1 VDWRSSVEFHAL
13 NVKPEA
19 STVAWH
25 FVNGGC
31 MPKGTKADA
40 DLALLTAVE
49 KGEVVTQQMLKQE
62 LGVSVGLINALV
74 KRAVMKGLVKV
85 RQAPYKRYAY
95 YLTPSGFVEKS
106 RMVAEYL
113 DYSLQLYREARDQY
127 VEIFREIRRRGGTTG
142 IVLVGGGDLAEIA
155 VLVAT
160 NEEISL
166 LGIVE
171 PGSNVEKRF
180 GIRVV
185 PSLKDLGDDVE
196 AAIVTTLGS
205 PQETYE
211 ALLKE
216 LPSGQVFAPKILRI
230 TPNRSELLAM
240 TNEGGI

>member
-1 VDWRSSVEFHAL
+1 
-13 NVKPEA
+13 
-19 STVAWH
+19 
-25 FVNGGC
+25 
-31 MPKGTKADA
+31 MPRGTKADA
-40 DLALLTAVE
+40 DLELLTAVE

-74 KRAVMKGLVKV
+74 KRAVVKGLVKV
-85 RQAPYKRYAY
+85 REAPYKRYAY

-113 DYSLQLYREARDQY
+113 DYSLRLYREARDQY
-127 VEIFREIRRRGGTTG
+127 AEIFRALRLSGRDRG

-160 NEEISL
+160 NEEVSL

-180 GIRVV
+180 GVRVV
-185 PSLKDLGDDVE
+185 PSLKDLGDGVE
-196 AAIVTTLGS
+196 AAIVTTLTT

-216 LPSGQVFAPKILRI
+216 LPSGQIFAPKILRI
-230 TPNRSELLAM
+230 TPNRTELLASVS
-240 TNEGGI
+240 EDEP

>member
-1 VDWRSSVEFHAL
+1 
-13 NVKPEA
+13 
-19 STVAWH
+19 
-25 FVNGGC
+25 
-31 MPKGTKADA
+31 MPRGTKADA
-40 DLALLTAVE
+40 DLELLTAVE

-74 KRAVMKGLVKV
+74 KRAVVKGLVKV
-85 RQAPYKRYAY
+85 REAPYKRYAY

-113 DYSLQLYREARDQY
+113 DYSLRLYREARDQY
-127 VEIFREIRRRGGTTG
+127 AEIFRALRLSGRDRG

-160 NEEISL
+160 NEEVSL

-180 GIRVV
+180 GVRVV
-185 PSLKDLGDDVE
+185 PSLKDLGDGVE
-196 AAIVTTLGS
+196 AAIVTTLTT

-216 LPSGQVFAPKILRI
+216 LPSGQIFAPKILRI
-230 TPNRSELLAM
+230 TPNRTELLASAS
-240 TNEGGI
+240 EDEP